1 MPDPDRHHI
10 RSRWRCRACSCAAP
24 FFAMA
29 GAVVAVA
36 ILGALSQADFRDFW
50 TAEPP
55 EAKMT
60 IEPA

>member
-1 MPDPDRHHI
+1 VAVSGVLVRHLGP
-10 RSRWRCRACSCAAP
+10 AP